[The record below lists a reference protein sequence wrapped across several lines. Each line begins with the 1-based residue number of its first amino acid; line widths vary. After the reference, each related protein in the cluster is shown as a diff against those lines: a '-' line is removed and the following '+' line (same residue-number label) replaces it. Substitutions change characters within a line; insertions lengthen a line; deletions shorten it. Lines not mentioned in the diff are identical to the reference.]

1 MSGRDDFL
9 NAIRPK
15 VRRVRPAGMD
25 IEVLL
30 RQLTLAQQKAFG
42 LEAGEEPDP
51 DTIEKMV
58 IASVCDENG
67 QLILTEEDVPALSDS
82 AGLIGLVKEIN
93 RINGADEAAAQDLAK
108 NSEASQ
114 SSGLSAG

>member
-1 MSGRDDFL
+1 MGDLEDISRIVRQGVVVRDF
-9 NAIRPK
+9 NHEM
-15 VRRVRPAGMD
+15 VS
-25 IEVLL
+25 
-30 RQLTLAQQKAFG
+30 G

-108 NSEASQ
+108 NSDETPADS
-114 SSGLSAG
+114 